1 MGLGAHSVERVLARR
16 NFCSQG
22 TKKGA
27 TVPRTEVGLLPG
39 HSGPHGHAERCSDLG
54 SLVIPMGLGNGEN
67 IGNGVD
73 MPGEEGSQAE
83 SVLCSSSGGEAAV
96 SLRAQ

>member
-1 MGLGAHSVERVLARR
+1 MERALARR
-16 NFCSQG
+16 NFCSQR

-39 HSGPHGHAERCSDLG
+39 HSGPHGDAERCSGLG

-67 IGNGVD
+67 IGDGMD
-73 MPGEEGSQAE
+73 MPGEVGSQAGP
-83 SVLCSSSGGEAAV
+83 VLCSSS
-96 SLRAQ
+96 